1 MQSVQRIESFKLS
14 VKSDLKS
21 HKGGNLRRPASASIK
36 ELFMNDNSKITA
48 ERQTKIR
55 SSVKK
60 YIAAGMTAAVFAL
73 CTVIGAAGAGEPE
86 TVDFETDII
95 PTETVAAQTEI
106 ADEPAEDIEVSE
118 TLTAQ
123 VAAFPSEKNIST
135 DEDAVSTSADESTE
149 IASDE
154 VDSDIAETEAV
165 TTSEETADT
174 DSDDLDEEIFD
185 DEDSEAPTGSFV
197 STEGAKASVP
207 AVSAKS
213 SPKSHKA
220 DKAEVKIVVPEMS
233 SEAPIQP
240 ETEAVTTVSE
250 DIAVTEEAFA
260 DAPAAVNAVSRF
272 EVPDWLTLDENG
284 VPTEYVDTISG
295 KSCAYTAD
303 PGALM
308 STGKAVF
315 QGYVAVDP
323 NIIPYG
329 SELYI
334 VADDGEVYGYA
345 IAADTGYSVRQG
357 HIVVDLFMD
366 EYNDC
371 IQWGAKNVTIYVLK

>member
-1 MQSVQRIESFKLS
+1 
-14 VKSDLKS
+14 
-21 HKGGNLRRPASASIK
+21 
-36 ELFMNDNSKITA
+36 MNDKTKITA
-48 ERQTKIR
+48 EGQTKIR

-86 TVDFETDII
+86 TVDLETDII
-95 PTETVAAQTEI
+95 PTETVAAQTEM

-123 VAAFPSEKNIST
+123 VAAFPSEKNIGT
-135 DEDAVSTSADESTE
+135 DEDAISTSADESADVT
-149 IASDE
+149 DE
-154 VDSDIAETEAV
+154 VASNEADFDIAETEAV
-165 TTSEETADT
+165 ITSEETADT

-185 DEDSEAPTGSFV
+185 DENSEAPTGSFV
-197 STEGAKASVP
+197 STEGAKASVQ

-220 DKAEVKIVVPEMS
+220 DKSEVKIVVPEMS

-250 DIAVTEEAFA
+250 DIAVTEAAFA
-260 DAPAAVNAVSRF
+260 DAPEAVKAVSRF

-357 HIVVDLFMD
+357 HIVVDLFMN

>member
-1 MQSVQRIESFKLS
+1 
-14 VKSDLKS
+14 
-21 HKGGNLRRPASASIK
+21 
-36 ELFMNDNSKITA
+36 MNDKTKITA
-48 ERQTKIR
+48 EGQTKIR

-86 TVDFETDII
+86 TVDLETDII

-123 VAAFPSEKNIST
+123 VAAFPSEKNIGT
-135 DEDAVSTSADESTE
+135 DEDAVSTSADDSSDVTDEA
-149 IASDE
+149 ASNE
-154 VDSDIAETEAV
+154 ADSDIAETEAV
-165 TTSEETADT
+165 ITSEETADT

-185 DEDSEAPTGSFV
+185 DENSEAPTGSFV
-197 STEGAKASVP
+197 STEGAKASVQ

-213 SPKSHKA
+213 SPKSHKV
-220 DKAEVKIVVPEMS
+220 DKSEVKIVVPEMS

-250 DIAVTEEAFA
+250 DIAVTEAAFA
-260 DAPAAVNAVSRF
+260 DAPAAVKAVSRF

-357 HIVVDLFMD
+357 HIIVDLFMD

>member
-1 MQSVQRIESFKLS
+1 
-14 VKSDLKS
+14 
-21 HKGGNLRRPASASIK
+21 
-36 ELFMNDNSKITA
+36 MNDKTKITA
-48 ERQTKIR
+48 EGQTKIR

-73 CTVIGAAGAGEPE
+73 CTVIGTAGAGEPE
-86 TVDFETDII
+86 TVDLETDII
-95 PTETVAAQTEI
+95 PTETVAAQTEM

-123 VAAFPSEKNIST
+123 VAAFPSEKNIGT
-135 DEDAVSTSADESTE
+135 DEDAVSTSADDSSDVT
-149 IASDE
+149 DE
-154 VDSDIAETEAV
+154 VASNEADSDIAETEAV
-165 TTSEETADT
+165 ITSEETADT
-174 DSDDLDEEIFD
+174 DSDDLNEEIFD

-197 STEGAKASVP
+197 STDGAKASVQ

-220 DKAEVKIVVPEMS
+220 DKSEVKIVVPEMS

-260 DAPAAVNAVSRF
+260 DAPAAVKAVSRF

>member
-1 MQSVQRIESFKLS
+1 
-14 VKSDLKS
+14 
-21 HKGGNLRRPASASIK
+21 
-36 ELFMNDNSKITA
+36 MNDNSKITA
-48 ERQTKIR
+48 EGQTKIR

-86 TVDFETDII
+86 TVDLETDII
-95 PTETVAAQTEI
+95 PTETVAAQTEM

-123 VAAFPSEKNIST
+123 VAAFPSEKNIGT
-135 DEDAVSTSADESTE
+135 DEDAVSTSADDSSDVTDEAASNE
-149 IASDE
+149 AASD
-154 VDSDIAETEAV
+154 ITETEAV
-165 TTSEETADT
+165 ITSEETADT

-185 DEDSEAPTGSFV
+185 DENSEAPTGSFV
-197 STEGAKASVP
+197 STEGAKASVQ

-220 DKAEVKIVVPEMS
+220 DKSEVKIVVPEMS

-250 DIAVTEEAFA
+250 DIAVTEAAFA
-260 DAPAAVNAVSRF
+260 DAPAAVKAVSRF

-357 HIVVDLFMD
+357 HIIVDLFMD

>member
-1 MQSVQRIESFKLS
+1 
-14 VKSDLKS
+14 
-21 HKGGNLRRPASASIK
+21 
-36 ELFMNDNSKITA
+36 MNDNSKITA
-48 ERQTKIR
+48 EGQTKIR

-86 TVDFETDII
+86 TVDLETDII
-95 PTETVAAQTEI
+95 PTETVTAQTEI

-123 VAAFPSEKNIST
+123 VAAFPSEKNIGT
-135 DEDAVSTSADESTE
+135 DEDAVSTSTDDSADVADEV
-149 IASDE
+149 ASDE
-154 VDSDIAETEAV
+154 AASDIAETEAV
-165 TTSEETADT
+165 ITSEETADT
-174 DSDDLDEEIFD
+174 DSDDLAEEIFD
-185 DEDSEAPTGSFV
+185 DENSEAPTGSFV
-197 STEGAKASVP
+197 STEGAKASVQ

-220 DKAEVKIVVPEMS
+220 DKSEVKIVVPEMS

-260 DAPAAVNAVSRF
+260 DAPAAVKAVSRF
-272 EVPDWLTLDENG
+272 EVPEWLTLDENG

-357 HIVVDLFMD
+357 HIIVDLFMD

>member
-1 MQSVQRIESFKLS
+1 
-14 VKSDLKS
+14 
-21 HKGGNLRRPASASIK
+21 
-36 ELFMNDNSKITA
+36 MNDNSKITA
-48 ERQTKIR
+48 EGQTKIR

-86 TVDFETDII
+86 TVDLETDII
-95 PTETVAAQTEI
+95 PTETVAAQTEM

-123 VAAFPSEKNIST
+123 VAAFPSEKNIGT
-135 DEDAVSTSADESTE
+135 DEDAVSTSADDSSDVT
-149 IASDE
+149 DE
-154 VDSDIAETEAV
+154 VASNEADSDIAETEAV
-165 TTSEETADT
+165 IPSEETADT

-197 STEGAKASVP
+197 STEGAKASVQ

-220 DKAEVKIVVPEMS
+220 DKSEVKIVVPEMS

-250 DIAVTEEAFA
+250 DTAVTEAAFA
-260 DAPAAVNAVSRF
+260 DAPAAVKAVSRF

-357 HIVVDLFMD
+357 HIIVDLFMN

>member
-1 MQSVQRIESFKLS
+1 
-14 VKSDLKS
+14 
-21 HKGGNLRRPASASIK
+21 
-36 ELFMNDNSKITA
+36 MNDKTKITA
-48 ERQTKIR
+48 EGQTKIR

-86 TVDFETDII
+86 TVDLETDII
-95 PTETVAAQTEI
+95 PTETVAAQTEM

-123 VAAFPSEKNIST
+123 VAAFPSEKNIGT
-135 DEDAVSTSADESTE
+135 DEDAVSTSADDSSDVTDEA
-149 IASDE
+149 ASNE
-154 VDSDIAETEAV
+154 ADSDIAETEAV
-165 TTSEETADT
+165 ITSEETADT
-174 DSDDLDEEIFD
+174 NSDDLDEEIFD

-197 STEGAKASVP
+197 STEGAKASVQ

-220 DKAEVKIVVPEMS
+220 DKSEVKIVVPEMS

-250 DIAVTEEAFA
+250 DEDIAVTEAAFA
-260 DAPAAVNAVSRF
+260 DAPAAVKAVSRF
-272 EVPDWLTLDENG
+272 EVPEWLTLDENG

>member
-1 MQSVQRIESFKLS
+1 
-14 VKSDLKS
+14 
-21 HKGGNLRRPASASIK
+21 
-36 ELFMNDNSKITA
+36 MNDNSKITA
-48 ERQTKIR
+48 EGQTKIR

-86 TVDFETDII
+86 TVDLETDII
-95 PTETVAAQTEI
+95 PTETVAAQTEM

-123 VAAFPSEKNIST
+123 VAAFPSEKNIGT
-135 DEDAVSTSADESTE
+135 DEDAVSTSADDSSDVTDEA
-149 IASDE
+149 ASNE
-154 VDSDIAETEAV
+154 ADSDIAETEAV
-165 TTSEETADT
+165 ITSEETADT

-197 STEGAKASVP
+197 STDGAKASVQ

-220 DKAEVKIVVPEMS
+220 DKSEVKIVVPEMS

-250 DIAVTEEAFA
+250 DIAVTEAAFA
-260 DAPAAVNAVSRF
+260 DAPEAVKAVSRF
-272 EVPDWLTLDENG
+272 EVPEWLTLDENG

-371 IQWGAKNVTIYVLK
+371 IHWGAKNVTIYVLK

>member
-1 MQSVQRIESFKLS
+1 
-14 VKSDLKS
+14 
-21 HKGGNLRRPASASIK
+21 
-36 ELFMNDNSKITA
+36 MNDKTKITA
-48 ERQTKIR
+48 EGQAKIR

-86 TVDFETDII
+86 TVDLETDII
-95 PTETVAAQTEI
+95 PTETVAAQTEM

-123 VAAFPSEKNIST
+123 VAAFPSEKNIGT
-135 DEDAVSTSADESTE
+135 DEDAVSTSADDSSDVTDE
-149 IASDE
+149 ADSDE
-154 VDSDIAETEAV
+154 VASNEADSDTAETEAV
-165 TTSEETADT
+165 ITSEETADT
-174 DSDDLDEEIFD
+174 NSDDLDEEIFD

-197 STEGAKASVP
+197 STEGAKASVQ

-220 DKAEVKIVVPEMS
+220 DKSEVKIVVPEMS

-250 DIAVTEEAFA
+250 DIAVTEAAFA
-260 DAPAAVNAVSRF
+260 DAPEAVKAVSRF
-272 EVPDWLTLDENG
+272 EVPEWLTLDENG

>member
-1 MQSVQRIESFKLS
+1 
-14 VKSDLKS
+14 
-21 HKGGNLRRPASASIK
+21 
-36 ELFMNDNSKITA
+36 MNDNSKITA
-48 ERQTKIR
+48 EGQTKVR

-86 TVDFETDII
+86 TVDLETDII
-95 PTETVAAQTEI
+95 PTETVAAQTEM

-123 VAAFPSEKNIST
+123 VAAFPSEKNIGT
-135 DEDAVSTSADESTE
+135 DEDAVSTSADETTE
-149 IASDE
+149 ITSGE

>member
-1 MQSVQRIESFKLS
+1 
-14 VKSDLKS
+14 
-21 HKGGNLRRPASASIK
+21 
-36 ELFMNDNSKITA
+36 MNDKTKITA
-48 ERQTKIR
+48 EGQTKIR

-73 CTVIGAAGAGEPE
+73 CTVIGTAGAGEPE
-86 TVDFETDII
+86 TVDLETDII
-95 PTETVAAQTEI
+95 PTETVAAQTEM

-123 VAAFPSEKNIST
+123 VAAFPSEKNIGT
-135 DEDAVSTSADESTE
+135 DEDAVSTSADDSSDVT
-149 IASDE
+149 DE
-154 VDSDIAETEAV
+154 VASNEADSDIAETEAV
-165 TTSEETADT
+165 ITSEETADT
-174 DSDDLDEEIFD
+174 DSDDLNEEIFD

-197 STEGAKASVP
+197 STDGAKASVQ

-220 DKAEVKIVVPEMS
+220 DKSEVKIVVPEMS

-250 DIAVTEEAFA
+250 DIAVTEAAFA
-260 DAPAAVNAVSRF
+260 DAPAAVKAVSRF
-272 EVPDWLTLDENG
+272 EVPEWLTLDENG

-357 HIVVDLFMD
+357 HIIVDLFMD

>member
-1 MQSVQRIESFKLS
+1 
-14 VKSDLKS
+14 
-21 HKGGNLRRPASASIK
+21 
-36 ELFMNDNSKITA
+36 MNDKTKITA
-48 ERQTKIR
+48 EGQTKIR

-86 TVDFETDII
+86 TVDLETDII
-95 PTETVAAQTEI
+95 PTETVAAQTEM

-123 VAAFPSEKNIST
+123 VAAFPSEKNIGT
-135 DEDAVSTSADESTE
+135 DEDAVSTSADESADVTDE
-149 IASDE
+149 AASDE
-154 VDSDIAETEAV
+154 VASDIAETEAV
-165 TTSEETADT
+165 ITSEETADT

-197 STEGAKASVP
+197 STEGAKASVQ

-220 DKAEVKIVVPEMS
+220 DKSEVKIVVPEMS

-250 DIAVTEEAFA
+250 DIAVTEAAFA
-260 DAPAAVNAVSRF
+260 DAPAAVKAVSRF